1 MKHSATSLLSDV
13 LVAVAVVV
21 AYMLKLLIIEK
32 SREKGRARG
41 RSAEKK
47 GKTPYFFFSPT
58 DPILYFELSIL
69 VLVCYTAVFRGEERC
84 VTTLKTAV

>member
-32 SREKGRARG
+32 SRE
-41 RSAEKK
+41 K